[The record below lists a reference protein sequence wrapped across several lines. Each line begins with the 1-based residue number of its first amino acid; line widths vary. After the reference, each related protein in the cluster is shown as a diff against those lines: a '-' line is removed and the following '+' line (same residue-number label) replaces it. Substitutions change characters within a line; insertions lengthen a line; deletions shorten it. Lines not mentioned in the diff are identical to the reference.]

1 MNGCAIDPVPNS
13 FLDDRQYR
21 LLVEA
26 VADYAIYMIDVDG
39 VVASWNTGAE
49 RFKGYAAA
57 DIIGRNFEVF
67 YTMEDRAKGEPERAL
82 RTAARVGRFES
93 EGWRVRQDGTRFSAR
108 VVIVPIHDGGRLVG
122 FAKVTRDISE
132 RKEAQR
138 ALLEANAALTQSKK
152 MEAVG
157 QLAGGIAHDFNN
169 VITSV
174 LGSLELL
181 RKRLPG
187 DTNMKRLLDKAV
199 QGARRGTALTQRMLA
214 FARKQ
219 DLAPERV
226 DLSILLRGITSL
238 LQSALGPRVSL
249 QTRLPPKLDGV
260 LIDFN
265 QLELALLNLVVNAR
279 DAMPD
284 GGTIKIDAR
293 DRWLMTGDIP
303 GLAAGFY
310 ACVAV
315 QDSGVG
321 MDAVTLSRAVEP
333 YFSTKEAGHGTGLGL
348 SMVHGMAIQANGMLV
363 LKSNVGVGTTAE
375 LWFPLVSEGSIKSDT
390 ARLGTGLTSMVP
402 GRVLVLAVDDDPLAL
417 LNVVAILDDLG
428 HTVFEA
434 RSGEQ
439 GLAVLEREPAIE
451 LVITD
456 MAMPNMTGVEFY
468 LKARRLYPNLKFL
481 LATEFGEVSGE
492 VEPMLPRIMK
502 PFWQND
508 LAKAV
513 EAILASRPSAGGFAS
528 SIPGSSP

>member
-1 MNGCAIDPVPNS
+1 
-13 FLDDRQYR
+13 
-21 LLVEA
+21 
-26 VADYAIYMIDVDG
+26 
-39 VVASWNTGAE
+39 
-49 RFKGYAAA
+49 
-57 DIIGRNFEVF
+57 
-67 YTMEDRAKGEPERAL
+67 
-82 RTAARVGRFES
+82 
-93 EGWRVRQDGTRFSAR
+93 
-108 VVIVPIHDGGRLVG
+108 
-122 FAKVTRDISE
+122 
-132 RKEAQR
+132 
-138 ALLEANAALTQSKK
+138 
-152 MEAVG
+152 
-157 QLAGGIAHDFNN
+157 
-169 VITSV
+169 
-174 LGSLELL
+174 
-181 RKRLPG
+181 
-187 DTNMKRLLDKAV
+187 
-199 QGARRGTALTQRMLA
+199 
-214 FARKQ
+214 
-219 DLAPERV
+219 
-226 DLSILLRGITSL
+226 
-238 LQSALGPRVSL
+238 
-249 QTRLPPKLDGV
+249 
-260 LIDFN
+260 
-265 QLELALLNLVVNAR
+265 VVNAR
-279 DAMPD
+279 DAMPN

-363 LKSNVGVGTTAE
+363 LKSDVGVGTTAE

-417 LNVVAILDDLG
+417 LNVVAILDDLE